1 MSYHSGGKSK
11 KKKKKKVKGKKL
23 ITNKSNI
30 QMPSVTSTVS
40 LSDEASSTLSD
51 FTNQSTPQ
59 QSTVATAYGAES
71 GPPPEFQTAMTT
83 KQDEVELEEIT
94 KEIVTKLYD
103 GSNIRKF
110 YGMDTMPIDDFISVV
125 LKDVPVIKIDQL
137 NNKNET
143 VNSYDL
149 EEKEPK
155 FSGVRKKKSK
165 NYKKK
170 KKKKKF
176 NLFKNQKHE
185 DKTNPF
191 AQNTKTQT
199 NSTKAI
205 SLTEISENFNYNIMV
220 DDPNDIKNK
229 FWEISYIGLDDPDK
243 VSEWMYEDPPI
254 ERIPASFPDAY
265 QNSNNPDIPTGR
277 KCGNCI
283 FFDVESHNCSK
294 WNALARDYYWCAA
307 WQTMAPV
314 IAQPN
319 KFTEFIDETIDPEN
333 ELYNYFLQAVKDPIS
348 QEPNLSN
355 FLTAFDSLFSTYS
368 GYLYG
373 DGLRRI
379 VESGNAFDFDDAPL
393 TFFFS
398 EQNDFLLA
406 IDFINEGGLSEFDIP
421 AEQYDSVQQHMCSYT
436 LSKKATSSLPSN
448 FPQITTIVLH
458 GSYFGEPINILSQ
471 LDFTN
476 GKIAY
481 SHKYD
486 GDIKHIL
493 LDNRYSSIETRG
505 VVHIDILK
513 DSVRERLLKFLADN
527 SKPYKLDGL
536 SSFKFLQWVADRSY
550 NSETMQAL
558 FQYLQTINKIS
569 SDDEQLIELISNSLG
584 EQLVDDPVTLQ
595 LPMSGKGG
603 E

>member
-1 MSYHSGGKSK
+1 MSYHTGGKSK
-11 KKKKKKVKGKKL
+11 KKKKKKVKGKKP
-23 ITNKSNI
+23 ITNISQI
-30 QMPSVTSTVS
+30 QMPAPIASTVN
-40 LSDEASSTLSD
+40 LSAEASSTLSN
-51 FTNQSTPQ
+51 FVNQNTSRIVETE
-59 QSTVATAYGAES
+59 TEI
-71 GPPPEFQTAMTT
+71 EIE
-83 KQDEVELEEIT
+83 EVT

-110 YGMDTMPIDDFISVV
+110 HGMDTIPIDDFISVI

-143 VNSYDL
+143 VSSYEL
-149 EEKEPK
+149 KEKEPK
-155 FSGVRKKKSK
+155 TFGKKKKSK
-165 NYKKK
+165 NKKKK

-176 NLFKNQKHE
+176 FLFKKQKDSKDSK
-185 DKTNPF
+185 DKINPF
-191 AQNTKTQT
+191 AQSTKTQT
-199 NSTKAI
+199 NSTKDI
-205 SLTEISENFNYNIMV
+205 SLTEISDNFNYNIMI
-220 DDPNDIKNK
+220 DDPDDIKNK
-229 FWEISYIGLDDPDK
+229 FWEITYIGLDDPDK

-283 FFDVESHNCSK
+283 FFDVESYNCSK
-294 WNALARDYYWCAA
+294 WNAIARDYYWCAS

-319 KFTEFIDETIDPEN
+319 KFTELINQTTDSDDQ
-333 ELYNYFLQAVKDPIS
+333 LYNFFLENIKDPIS
-348 QEPNLSN
+348 QEPNMSN
-355 FLTAFDSLFSTYS
+355 FLTAFDSLFSTYN

-373 DGLRRI
+373 DGLRRM
-379 VESGNAFDFDDAPL
+379 VDAGNAFDFDNTPL
-393 TFFFS
+393 TFFFT
-398 EQNDFLLA
+398 EQSSFLLA

-421 AEQYDSVQQHMCSYT
+421 PEEYDSVQQHLCTYT
-436 LSKKATSSLPSN
+436 LSKKSTSSLPSN
-448 FPQITTIVLH
+448 FPQVTTIVLH

-481 SHKYD
+481 SPKHD

-493 LDNRYSSIETRG
+493 VDSRYESIETRG
-505 VVHIDILK
+505 VIHIDILR
-513 DSVRERLLKFLADN
+513 DGVRERLLKFLAEN
-527 SKPYKLDGL
+527 SRPYKLDGL

-558 FQYLQTINKIS
+558 FQYLQTITKIS
-569 SDDEQLIELISNSLG
+569 SDDEQLIQLISNSLG
-584 EQLVDDPVTLQ
+584 EQLVDNPVTLQ

>member
-1 MSYHSGGKSK
+1 MSYHTGGKSK

-40 LSDEASSTLSD
+40 LSNEASSTL
-51 FTNQSTPQ
+51 Q
-59 QSTVATAYGAES
+59 QSTAATVYGAES

-83 KQDEVELEEIT
+83 KQDEVEVEEIT

-110 YGMDTMPIDDFISVV
+110 YGMDTMPIDDFISVI

-143 VNSYDL
+143 VSSYEL

-155 FSGVRKKKSK
+155 TFGKKKKSK

-176 NLFKNQKHE
+176 NLFKNQKHSKDNK
-185 DKTNPF
+185 DKSNPF
-191 AQNTKTQT
+191 AQSTKTQT

-294 WNALARDYYWCAA
+294 WNALARDYYWCAS

-333 ELYNYFLQAVKDPIS
+333 ELYNYFLQTVKDPIS

-379 VESGNAFDFDDAPL
+379 VDSTNAFDFDDAPL

-398 EQNDFLLA
+398 QQDDFLLA

-421 AEQYDSVQQHMCSYT
+421 AEQYDSIQQHMCSYT

-481 SHKYD
+481 NPKHD

>member
-1 MSYHSGGKSK
+1 MSYHTGGKSK

-40 LSDEASSTLSD
+40 LSNEASSTL
-51 FTNQSTPQ
+51 Q

-83 KQDEVELEEIT
+83 KQDEVEIEEIT

-110 YGMDTMPIDDFISVV
+110 YGMDTMPIDDFISVI

-143 VNSYDL
+143 MSSYDL
-149 EEKEPK
+149 DIKDSKP
-155 FSGVRKKKSK
+155 SGKKKK
-165 NYKKK
+165 KVDRNRKKK

-176 NLFKNQKHE
+176 NLFKNQKDSKDNK
-185 DKTNPF
+185 DKSNPF
-191 AQNTKTQT
+191 SQSAKTQT
-199 NSTKAI
+199 NSTKAS
-205 SLTEISENFNYNIMV
+205 SLTEISEDFNYNIMI
-220 DDPNDIKNK
+220 DDPKDIKGK

-243 VSEWMYEDPPI
+243 VSQWMYEDPPI

-283 FFDVESHNCSK
+283 FFEAESGNCSK
-294 WNALARDYYWCAA
+294 WNAIARDYYWCAA

-319 KFTEFIDETIDPEN
+319 IFTPLINQTNNPDDL
-333 ELYNYFLQAVKDPIS
+333 LYNFFLETVKDPIS

-355 FLTAFDSLFSTYS
+355 FLTAFDSLHSTYNA
-368 GYLYG
+368 YLYG
-373 DGLRRI
+373 DSLRRI
-379 VESGNAFDFDDAPL
+379 VDSGNAFDFDSAPL
-393 TFFFS
+393 DFIFPT
-398 EQNDFLLA
+398 QNNFLLA
-406 IDFINEGGLSEFDIP
+406 IDFINEGGLSEFDVP
-421 AEQYDSVQQHMCSYT
+421 PEQYDSVQQHLCTYT
-436 LSKKATSSLPSN
+436 LSKKANSSLPSN
-448 FPQITTIVLH
+448 FPQFTTIVLH

-476 GKIAY
+476 AKIAY
-481 SHKYD
+481 NPKSN

-493 LDNRYSSIETRG
+493 IDSRYGQIESNAF
-505 VVHIDILK
+505 VHIDILR
-513 DSVRERLLKFLADN
+513 DSIRERLLKYLAEN
-527 SKPYKLDGL
+527 SIPYKLDGN
-536 SSFKFLQWVADRSY
+536 SCFKFIQWVADRSY

-558 FQYLQTINKIS
+558 YQYLITRTEIS
-569 SDDEQLIELISNSLG
+569 SNDDQLIQLIENSLG
-584 EQLVDDPVTLQ
+584 EQLVDDPVTVP
-595 LPMSGKGG
+595 LPVSGLGG
-603 E
+603 T